1 MKNLEML
8 ADSLPESK
16 SHVTRRNVPVRA
28 SASLNVNLEKVDLE
42 IVKVESL
49 KVESAKVVL
58 DVNQS
63 LSRLTPSN

>member
-8 ADSLPESK
+8 ADSLLESK
-16 SHVTRRNVPVRA
+16 SHVTQRSVPVRA
-28 SASLNVNLEKVDLE
+28 SASLNLEKVDLE
-42 IVKVESL
+42 SV

-63 LSRLTPSN
+63 LSRLTPSD